1 MRKIVTILG
10 FAALAMAAAGSFEI
24 SAIQAFVDAIAATDA
39 AQINP
44 PLMYAGIRG

>member
-10 FAALAMAAAGSFEI
+10 FAALAMAAAAALDA
-24 SAIQAFVDAIAATDA
+24 SAIQAFVDVVSADT